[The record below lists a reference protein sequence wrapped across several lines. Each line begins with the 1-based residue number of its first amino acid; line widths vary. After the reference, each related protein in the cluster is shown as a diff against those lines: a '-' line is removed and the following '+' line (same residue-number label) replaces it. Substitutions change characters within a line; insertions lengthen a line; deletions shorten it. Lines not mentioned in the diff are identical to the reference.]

1 MRITHNETRQI
12 QNGSTDLAPA
22 PRTIGEA
29 LAAVYR
35 LERKA

>member
-1 MRITHNETRQI
+1 MRVTHNETCQI

-22 PRTIGEA
+22 PRTIGDA

>member
-12 QNGSTDLAPA
+12 QNGST